1 MFSHV
6 WLFATPWTVG
16 GQASLFFTIS
26 WILLKFVS
34 IELMMPSSHLTLCH
48 PFLLMPSI
56 FPSVSLFLSQLFAS
70 DGQSTR
76 VWTSAS
82 VLPVN
87 IQGWFPLG
95 LTGMISLQSKGL
107 SRVFSN
113 TAIQKASILQHSA
126 FFIVQLSHSYLTTG
140 QTIALTIGTFVCKV
154 MSLLLNTL
162 SRFVIA
168 FLPRSQV
175 S

>member
-87 IQGWFPLG
+87 IQDWFSLG
-95 LTGMISLQSKGL
+95 LTGLISLLSKGL
-107 SRVFSN
+107 SRVFSS
-113 TAIQKASILQHSA
+113 TTVWKYQFFGIQPSLWS
-126 FFIVQLSHSYLTTG
+126 LSHICTWQLRKTLTRW
-140 QTIALTIGTFVCKV
+140 TFLAKWCL
-154 MSLLLNTL
+154 SFLLYRLGL
-162 SRFVIA
+162 S
-168 FLPRSQV
+168 
-175 S
+175 